1 MKTWLLA
8 RRSLAYARV
17 RTTVLLVSVA
27 LTALLPLA
35 VEGLLG
41 AVSTQLTARADATPL
56 LLGAP

>member
-41 AVSTQLTARADATPL
+41 AV
-56 LLGAP
+56 